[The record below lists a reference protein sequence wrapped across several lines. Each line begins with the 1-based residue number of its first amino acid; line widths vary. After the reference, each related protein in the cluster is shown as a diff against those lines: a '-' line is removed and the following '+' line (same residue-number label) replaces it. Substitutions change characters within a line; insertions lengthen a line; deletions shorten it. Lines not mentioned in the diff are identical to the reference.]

1 MSLSGYGWVDRSKGI
16 ARIPIEDAMR
26 IISARGDHAYDPL
39 EPPASRAERRQAN
52 RSSAMRGAAFILI
65 LALWPAAALAGLT
78 EAQVGQVA
86 LSPPPGARVPT
97 ALVFKDLDGR
107 DVTLGDAIAGR
118 PTLLLPADFTCTQ
131 ICGPALSIAAGA
143 LSQTG
148 LQAGRDYSL
157 VVVGIDANDSV
168 EDARRFTS
176 GQVGGP
182 GVSVLNGSDET
193 INSLMAAI
201 GYRFQRDSAN
211 DCDRSSG
218 RLRHARRGRPG
229 LARAVEPGAA
239 ADGFAAGAA
248 GGRGRQDRRHRRPD
262 RVALLRL

>member
-1 MSLSGYGWVDRSKGI
+1 MTGLFFYLRTGAPGAFRQATEHPFPEPALQKKPQDDLKRFELEQRMSLSGYGWVDRSKGI
-16 ARIPIEDAMR
+16 ARIPIEEAMR
-26 IISARGDHAYDPL
+26 IITARGDHAYDPP
-39 EPPASRAERRQAN
+39 EPPPAALERRQSS
-52 RSSAMRGAAFILI
+52 RSSAMRGATFILI

-97 ALVFKDLDGR
+97 ALVFKDLEGR

-157 VVVGIDANDSV
+157 VVVGIDAKDGI

-182 GVSVLNGSDET
+182 GVSVLTGSE
-193 INSLMAAI
+193 
-201 GYRFQRDSAN
+201 RD
-211 DCDRSSG
+211 DQFPDGRDRLPLPA
-218 RLRHARRGRPG
+218 RLR
-229 LARAVEPGAA
+229 
-239 ADGFAAGAA
+239 
-248 GGRGRQDRRHRRPD
+248 Q
-262 RVALLRL
+262 